1 VSENLPSDLESRPI
15 LDPGMMVS
23 QQKIGDTTKGM
34 HFALARSTNG
44 DSYPLWVERFFCSA
58 AHRLRMG

>member
-1 VSENLPSDLESRPI
+1 
-15 LDPGMMVS
+15 MMVS